1 MTMPHP
7 LQDIADLLMPLRFL
21 LAAGVTLHALRTKRE
36 IGAAIGWI
44 GLTWLA
50 PIFGT
55 FLYVTFGINRVRRL
69 AKRLSDARPWSS
81 RRHIN
86 AETTELEGD
95 LAPLVG
101 AVGQL
106 TGRPLLSGNTV
117 QCLHDGDNAYPVML
131 AVIAKAERSL
141 LLCSYIFRD
150 DRVGTRFIDA
160 ITAAHER
167 GVTVRVLVDG
177 IGSGYFR
184 CGVARRLRAKGVP
197 VARFMHSTLPW
208 RMPFINLRTH
218 KKILI
223 ADGTIGFTG
232 GLNIAVENVLRAR
245 PRHPVSDTHFQLTGP
260 IVDQLTQ
267 AFAKDWSF
275 TTNEDFDESV
285 FYADSAPAKGDATPA
300 TRPPGRLG
308 SAYCRVVT
316 SGPDAD
322 LEKIEFAV
330 MQGVALARRTVRIMT
345 PYFLPDERLLT
356 VLAMAAMR
364 GVTIDLVLPRQSN
377 HRLIDWARTPN
388 NVPLLEAGVRIWLSD
403 APFNHSK
410 LLVVD
415 QAWSLIGSANQDV
428 RSLRLNFELNVEVH
442 DPVLARELDAFMLVH
457 CHERYEPVQITRRG
471 FPIRIRDSAARLLL
485 PYL

>member
-1 MTMPHP
+1 MLHLLT
-7 LQDIADLLMPLRFL
+7 IATELLLPLRFL

-50 PIFGT
+50 PLIGT
-55 FLYVTFGINRVRRL
+55 FLYLTFGINRVRRL
-69 AKRLSDARPWSS
+69 AKRLSSAKPWSS
-81 RRHIN
+81 PRGSHDDVP
-86 AETTELEGD
+86 ELEGN
-95 LAPLVG
+95 LAPLVA
-101 AVGQL
+101 AVGRL
-106 TGRPLLSGNTV
+106 TGRPLLKGNAV
-117 QCLHDGDNAYPVML
+117 RSLHDGDNAYPVML
-131 AVIAKAERSL
+131 ETIAKAERSL

-150 DRVGTRFIDA
+150 DRVGTRFIEA
-160 ITAAHER
+160 IIAAHAR
-167 GVTVRVLVDG
+167 GIAVRVLVDG

-184 CGVARRLRAKGVP
+184 CGVARQLRAKGVP
-197 VARFMHSTLPW
+197 IARFMHSTLPW

-218 KKILI
+218 KKVLVV
-223 ADGTIGFTG
+223 DGAIGFTG
-232 GLNIAVENVLRAR
+232 GLNIAFENVLRAR
-245 PRHPVSDTHFQLTGP
+245 PAHPVSDTHFRLTGP
-260 IVDQLTQ
+260 IVDQLTE

-275 TTNEDFDESV
+275 TTGEELEQSV
-285 FYADSAPAKGDATPA
+285 FYAEPSPSSSGDAF
-300 TRPPGRLG
+300 
-308 SAYCRVVT
+308 CRVVT
-316 SGPDAD
+316 SGPDSD

-330 MQGVALARRTVRIMT
+330 MQGVALARCSVRIMT

-364 GVTIDLVLPRQSN
+364 GVAIDLVLPRASN

-410 LLVVD
+410 LMVVD
-415 QAWSLIGSANQDV
+415 AAWALIGSANQDV

-442 DPVLARELDAFMLVH
+442 DAVLSRELDDFMLAH
-457 CHERYEPVQITRRG
+457 CHERYRFTRIGQRSFPV
-471 FPIRIRDSAARLLL
+471 RIRDSAARLLL